1 MTPSTLSTGPVTVS
15 PPPEPSDLALRWSG
29 RISLTPRILAV
40 NILALALLAGSL
52 FYLDGYRSRLIDER
66 IERARRETL
75 LVASAL
81 AVAPRA
87 NRAALVREY
96 GRITDARL
104 RVYSAKGQ
112 KTADSWPKSQSTF
125 DLTDVT
131 YPVWQQYGARWLD
144 IGIDIIVGA
153 TIPPAFLAFNNVAD
167 NSPQLTLAADRTHV
181 ISTNAQLPGRSGDQL
196 FSDRNARD
204 IRNIVRAERATLAI
218 AIGIA
223 VLFSIFISL
232 FLARTIVRP
241 LRQLAVAAVRVRLGR
256 SRDVIIPRLPSRRD
270 EIGMLAR
277 AISDMSNA
285 LRLRIDATDAF
296 AADVAHELK
305 NPLASLRSAVDSLQ
319 MITDPA
325 LQSQLLT
332 IVAEDVRRLDR
343 LISDIS
349 ELSRI
354 ESRLSRTRFEPVDL
368 TLLVAEVIDLR
379 ASRQSERHNV
389 EKMLMIN
396 NTEPM
401 PVRGDAAQLAR
412 VLENVL
418 DNAASFSPP
427 LGVIS
432 VSLQRDDEFISVI
445 VDDEGPGIA
454 PHLAESIF
462 ERFHS
467 DRPDGEAFG
476 KHSGLGLAIARTI
489 ISAHGGTI
497 VATQRPGGAQGAR
510 FVITVPT
517 ERSER
522 DYDEPIL

>member
-1 MTPSTLSTGPVTVS
+1 M
-15 PPPEPSDLALRWSG
+15 
-29 RISLTPRILAV
+29 
-40 NILALALLAGSL
+40 LAGSL

-66 IERARRETL
+66 IERARRETQ

-81 AVAPRA
+81 AVAPRT
-87 NRAALVREY
+87 NRALLVTEY

-104 RVYSAKGQ
+104 RVYNAKGQ
-112 KTADSWPKSQSTF
+112 KTADSWPNSQTGF
-125 DLTDVT
+125 DLTDFT

-144 IGIDIIVGA
+144 IGIDVIVGA
-153 TIPPAFLAFNNVAD
+153 TIPPAFLVFNNVAD

-181 ISTNAQLPGRSGDQL
+181 ISTNAQLPGRSGDRL

-223 VLFSIFISL
+223 LLFSIFISL

-319 MITDPA
+319 NVKDPA
-325 LQSQLLT
+325 LQSQLLS
-332 IVAEDVRRLDR
+332 IVADDVRRLDR

-354 ESRLSRTRFEPVDL
+354 EARLSRTRFELVDM
-368 TLLVAEVIDLR
+368 TKLVTDVIDLR
-379 ASRQSERHNV
+379 ASRQTEGQNV
-389 EKMLMIN
+389 ERMITAN
-396 NTEPM
+396 GAEPM
-401 PVRGDAAQLAR
+401 RVRGDAAQLAR
-412 VLENVL
+412 VLENIL

-427 LGVIS
+427 DGVIT
-432 VSLQRDDEFISVI
+432 VSLQRDDDFICVI
-445 VDDEGPGIA
+445 VDDQGPGIA
-454 PHLAESIF
+454 PQLSDSIF

-489 ISAHGGTI
+489 ISAHGGEI
-497 VATQRPGGAQGAR
+497 LAVQRPGGMTGAR
-510 FVITVPT
+510 FIFSVPT
-517 ERSER
+517 ERSE
-522 DYDEPIL
+522 

>member
-1 MTPSTLSTGPVTVS
+1 MGPVTVS

-52 FYLDGYRSRLIDER
+52 FYLDGYRSRLIEER

-87 NRAALVREY
+87 NRAALVTEY

-104 RVYSAKGQ
+104 RVYNIKDQ
-112 KTADSWPKSQSTF
+112 KTADSWPDSHDNF
-125 DLTDVT
+125 DLRDVT

-144 IGIDIIVGA
+144 IGIDFVVGA
-153 TIPPAFLAFNNVAD
+153 TIPPAFTGFTTVAD
-167 NSPQLTLAADRTHV
+167 NGAQLALAADRTHV
-181 ISTNAQLPGRSGDQL
+181 ISTNAQLPGRSGDRL

-319 MITDPA
+319 SVKDPA
-325 LQSQLLT
+325 LQSQLLG
-332 IVAEDVRRLDR
+332 IVGDDVRRLDR
-343 LISDIS
+343 LITDIS

-354 ESRLSRTRFEPVDL
+354 ESRLSRTRFEPVDMAK
-368 TLLVAEVIDLR
+368 LVSDVIGLR
-379 ASRQSERHNV
+379 ASRQTEGQHV
-389 EKMLMIN
+389 EQLMIAN
-396 NTEPM
+396 SAEQM
-401 PVRGDAAQLAR
+401 RVRGDAAQLAR
-412 VLENVL
+412 VLENIL

-427 LGVIS
+427 HGIIA
-432 VSLQRDDEFISVI
+432 VSLQRDDDFISVI
-445 VDDEGPGIA
+445 VDDQGPGIA
-454 PHLAESIF
+454 AELRDAIF

-467 DRPDGEAFG
+467 DRPEGEAFG

-489 ISAHGGTI
+489 ISAHGGEI
-497 VATQRPGGAQGAR
+497 IAVERPSTVNGTR
-510 FVITVPT
+510 FIFTVPT
-517 ERSER
+517 ERSE
-522 DYDEPIL
+522 